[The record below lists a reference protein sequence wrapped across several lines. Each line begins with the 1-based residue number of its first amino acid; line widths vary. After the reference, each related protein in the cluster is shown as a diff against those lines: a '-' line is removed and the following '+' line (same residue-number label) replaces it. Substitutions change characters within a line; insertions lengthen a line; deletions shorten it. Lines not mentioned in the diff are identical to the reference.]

1 MRKNPFSLYD
11 RSSLRDARVDR
22 SIEQH
27 TIQSAPEE
35 TDGPTVSKIGLPVA
49 TVSLKAV
56 ISAFLL
62 LSIAMLLRIVFLQMV
77 NGAEYRDQAEK
88 NRTQF
93 ITTPALRGTIYDR
106 AGKALV
112 KNVPNFQLVVDG
124 SDLPVRNEKA
134 IAQAATAISRTI
146 QGDRLEMEQA
156 LIDSLI
162 NGSPTVLRDHIPYD
176 EATQLMIA
184 TDPVPGVSVTTQY
197 DRKYATG
204 EEFGHVLGYLSKMTA
219 EDYALLESQGYLL
232 NDVLGKAGVEAS
244 HEIQLRGEYGVQE
257 LEVDF
262 QGRRKTLL
270 NERQPVPGQN
280 MYLSID
286 SELQKSL
293 YQKLRDVTE
302 RFSLPGASAV
312 AIDPRNGQVLALVS
326 YPGLDNNIFTGEFDQ
341 KAYNQA
347 LKDERNPFLNRPVSG
362 TYPSGS
368 TFKPIVAAAALEEG
382 IINEGT
388 TFNSTG
394 GIEVEGYTYPDW
406 KTGGHG
412 ITNVTKA
419 LAESVNTFF
428 YYIGGGDNEDLRG
441 LGVERIRE
449 YAEKFGLNSELG
461 IDLPGEAA
469 GFLPSKD
476 WKEEVKNEPWFLGN
490 TYNLSIGQGDI
501 LVTPL
506 QVAAY
511 TAAIANGGTLYQ
523 PSMIRATASQEDEKP
538 TPVEPVVLNEQ
549 VVSPESIAIVQRGMR
564 EAVAYGSARKL
575 NTSLPVSSAAK
586 TGTAEFGRGE
596 KTHAWFTVFA
606 PYEEPEIALT
616 VLLEEG
622 GGGDKYALD
631 VAEEALYE
639 YFTKSE

>member
-1 MRKNPFSLYD
+1 MPKNPFSIYNK
-11 RSSLRDARVDR
+11 SSLRDAHIDR
-22 SIEQH
+22 SIEEH
-27 TIQSAPEE
+27 TLHAAPRSSN
-35 TDGPTVSKIGLPVA
+35 GPTVRKIGLPVA
-49 TVSLKAV
+49 TVPLKAV
-56 ISAFLL
+56 LIFCTMLL
-62 LSIAMLLRIVFLQMV
+62 IAMILRVFLLQMV
-77 NGAEYRDQAEK
+77 NGAQYREQAEQ
-88 NRTQF
+88 NRIQTV
-93 ITTPALRGTIYDR
+93 TVPALRGTIYDTD
-106 AGKALV
+106 GKALV
-112 KNVPNFQLVVDG
+112 KNVPNFQLTVDA
-124 SDLPVRNEKA
+124 SDLRVRNEEA
-134 IAQAATAISRTI
+134 IAKSATEISRAVE
-146 QGDRLEMEQA
+146 GDRVEIEEA
-156 LIDSLI
+156 LINSLI
-162 NGSPTVLRDHIPYD
+162 NGAPTVLREYMPYE
-176 EATQLMIA
+176 EATALMIA
-184 TDPVPGVSVTTQY
+184 VDSISGVQVGIRY
-197 DRKYATG
+197 NREYATG
-204 EEFGHVLGYLSKMTA
+204 EEYSHILGYISKMTK
-219 EDYALLESQGYLL
+219 EDYDELQDDGYLL
-232 NDVLGKAGVEAS
+232 NDFLGKSGIENS
-244 HEIQLRGEYGVQE
+244 YEGELRGVYGTQE

-262 QGRRKTLL
+262 QGRKKTLL
-270 NERQPVPGQN
+270 NETQATPGKN
-280 MYLSID
+280 VHLTID
-286 SELQKSL
+286 TKLQESL
-293 YQKLRDVTE
+293 YAKLRDVSE

-312 AIDPRNGQVLALVS
+312 AIDPRNGHVLAAVS
-326 YPGLDNNIFTGEFDQ
+326 YPAYDNNIFTGEFDNAAYA
-341 KAYNQA
+341 KA
-347 LKDERNPFLNRPVSG
+347 LEDERNRFLNRPVSG

-368 TFKPIVAAAALEEG
+368 TFKPIVAAAALEED

-394 GIEVEGYTYPDW
+394 GIEIEGYTYPDW
-406 KTGGHG
+406 KSGGHG

-449 YAEKFGLNSELG
+449 YAEAFGLNSPLG
-461 IDLPGEAA
+461 IDLPGEAS

-523 PSMIRATASQEDEKP
+523 PTLLKKMN
-538 TPVEPVVLNEQ
+538 TPGSDDVQKSEPVVLNEQ
-549 VVSPESIAIVQRGMR
+549 VVSPQSIAIVQKGMR

-586 TGTAEFGRGE
+586 TGTAEFGQGD
-596 KTHAWFTVFA
+596 KTHAWFTTYA

-622 GGGDKYALD
+622 GGGDEYSLD

-639 YFTKSE
+639 YFTDSE